1 MDKIRVVKLKK
12 EEKWEVQRYKVL
24 VGDIELSNQ
33 ITEVSAT
40 IDVNPS
46 GLTTV
51 SMKFIT
57 NDFEW
62 KDEE

>member
-12 EEKWEVQRYKVL
+12 EDKWEVQRYKVL

-40 IDVNPS
+40 IDVSLS

-57 NDFEW
+57 DDFEW